1 MGLNSPL
8 WLGSAQIRE
17 RYLALRDGRTALV
30 RNTQGQAN
38 IQQSLKDLNALLV
51 DHFTS
56 VCYPV
61 IAFYGGFTNVCGW
74 RI

>member
-17 RYLALRDGRTALV
+17 RYLALRVGRTALV
-30 RNTQGQAN
+30 RNGQGEVN

-61 IAFYGGFTNVCGW
+61 IAFKRELY
-74 RI
+74 